1 MDMNFDPVL
10 QQGQDGG
17 MTAIAHERERL
28 ARQMEELRRNWKQPQ
43 PENGTPVWDEIDRI
57 TQGLTSGEFR
67 CLSDNAEFQESNA
80 LVTSLLQREY
90 MRMMRPL
97 VEGTRDGK
105 EALEKHLTLLKRLVK
120 SAKDDAERKSAMM
133 SDYMENHADMT
144 FNDYIKMMK
153 KGGKK

>member
-1 MDMNFDPVL
+1 
-10 QQGQDGG
+10 
-17 MTAIAHERERL
+17 
-28 ARQMEELRRNWKQPQ
+28 
-43 PENGTPVWDEIDRI
+43 
-57 TQGLTSGEFR
+57 
-67 CLSDNAEFQESNA
+67 
-80 LVTSLLQREY
+80 

>member
-1 MDMNFDPVL
+1 MEMNFDPVL
-10 QQGQDGG
+10 RQGQDGG
-17 MTAIAHERERL
+17 MTAMAQERERL
-28 ARQMEELRRNWKQPQ
+28 ARQMEALKRNWGQPQ
-43 PENGTPVWDEIDRI
+43 RENGTPVWDEIDRI

-67 CLSDNAEFQESNA
+67 CLSENAEFQESNGT
-80 LVTSLLQREY
+80 VTALLQREY

-144 FNDYIKMMK
+144 FNDYMKMRK
-153 KGGKK
+153 KGGLK